1 MKEKEK
7 EGREKGEISALN
19 NSPLILFKLIKFPLF
34 WTEETE
40 KLGAS
45 RIIQVLQQSCR
56 LQLQKLNKKFALK
69 LV

>member
-34 WTEETE
+34 WTEETD
-40 KLGAS
+40 KSDAS
-45 RIIQVLQQSCR
+45 RIIQVLRQSCR